1 TTITL
6 RAPPDDLIEEFRRG
20 SDRPVSTT
28 MVFVRLLSKLLR
40 DPELGPRIVPIVP
53 DEARTFGMEALFRQ
67 QMERV
72 LHEMDLVTRDEFEV
86 VRLMAEKARAENEAL
101 SRRIAALEAQLAQMP
116 TATANTA
123 AKPAAKPAAKK
134 PAPRRQPKRP
144 TPAS

>member
-1 TTITL
+1 MTAQNRLFEDMAKLASGALGAAAGI
-6 RAPPDDLIEEFRRG
+6 RG
-20 SDRPVSTT
+20 
-28 MVFVRLLSKLLR
+28 
-40 DPELGPRIVPIVP
+40 E
-53 DEARTFGMEALFRQ
+53 MEALFRQ

-86 VRLMAEKARAENEAL
+86 VRLMAEKAREENEAL
-101 SRRIAALEAQLAQMP
+101 SQRVAALETQLAQAVK
-116 TATANTA
+116 ATAK

>member
-1 TTITL
+1 MTAQNRLFEDMAKLASGALGAAAGI
-6 RAPPDDLIEEFRRG
+6 RG
-20 SDRPVSTT
+20 
-28 MVFVRLLSKLLR
+28 
-40 DPELGPRIVPIVP
+40 E
-53 DEARTFGMEALFRQ
+53 MEALFRQ

-101 SRRIAALEAQLAQMP
+101 SQRVAALETQLAQAVK
-116 TATANTA
+116 ATAK

>member
-1 TTITL
+1 MTAQNRLFEDMARLASGALGAAAGI
-6 RAPPDDLIEEFRRG
+6 RG
-20 SDRPVSTT
+20 
-28 MVFVRLLSKLLR
+28 
-40 DPELGPRIVPIVP
+40 E
-53 DEARTFGMEALFRQ
+53 MEALFRQ

-116 TATANTA
+116 TATANTT

>member
-1 TTITL
+1 MTAQNRLFEDMAKLASGALGAAAGI
-6 RAPPDDLIEEFRRG
+6 RG
-20 SDRPVSTT
+20 
-28 MVFVRLLSKLLR
+28 
-40 DPELGPRIVPIVP
+40 E
-53 DEARTFGMEALFRQ
+53 MEALFRQ

-101 SRRIAALEAQLAQMP
+101 SQRIAALEAQLVQAIK
-116 TATANTA
+116 

>member
-1 TTITL
+1 MTAQNRLFEDMAKLASGALGAAAGI
-6 RAPPDDLIEEFRRG
+6 RG
-20 SDRPVSTT
+20 
-28 MVFVRLLSKLLR
+28 
-40 DPELGPRIVPIVP
+40 E
-53 DEARTFGMEALFRQ
+53 MEALFRQ

-101 SRRIAALEAQLAQMP
+101 SQRVAALEAQLVQAVK
-116 TATANTA
+116 

>member
-1 TTITL
+1 MTAQNRLFEDMAKLASGALGAAAGI
-6 RAPPDDLIEEFRRG
+6 RG
-20 SDRPVSTT
+20 
-28 MVFVRLLSKLLR
+28 
-40 DPELGPRIVPIVP
+40 E
-53 DEARTFGMEALFRQ
+53 MEALFRQ

-101 SRRIAALEAQLAQMP
+101 SQRIAALEAQLAQAVK
-116 TATANTA
+116 AT
-123 AKPAAKPAAKK
+123 AKPAAKAAAKK